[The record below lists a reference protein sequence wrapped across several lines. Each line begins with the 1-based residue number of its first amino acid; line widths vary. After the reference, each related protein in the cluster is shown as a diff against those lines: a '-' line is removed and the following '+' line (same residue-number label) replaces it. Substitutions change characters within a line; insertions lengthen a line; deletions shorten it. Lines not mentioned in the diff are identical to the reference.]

1 VSSGGET
8 IDLNTSL
15 DDIIQI
21 VAGDAHNF
29 VLTASGKLFA
39 FGYNNRGQCGVGVA
53 GNKNVHT
60 PKQVDMVCI
69 ESDLGTKARA
79 PLFVS
84 VAAGRD
90 HSLAVSIDGDVFVTG
105 SN

>member
-1 VSSGGET
+1 
-8 IDLNTSL
+8 
-15 DDIIQI
+15 
-21 VAGDAHNF
+21 
-29 VLTASGKLFA
+29 
-39 FGYNNRGQCGVGVA
+39 
-53 GNKNVHT
+53 
-60 PKQVDMVCI
+60 MVCI